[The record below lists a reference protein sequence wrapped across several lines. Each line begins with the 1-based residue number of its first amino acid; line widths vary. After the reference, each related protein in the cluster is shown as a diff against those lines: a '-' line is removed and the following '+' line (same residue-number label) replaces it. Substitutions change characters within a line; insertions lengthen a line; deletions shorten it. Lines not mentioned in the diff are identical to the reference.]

1 MKSVVLKGYGW
12 LHSKL
17 VGGLRRLPVSSRSF
31 GPPKGLIT
39 DMREWIRKY
48 QAANPAAECW
58 YRKVHDAAVIQ
69 RHPPRSLD
77 EVPPVFQEEQT
88 VQQPEA
94 FVASIPQARLFSHS
108 GVIIA
113 PDDRA
118 FEESCCWKSFFFTRD
133 IEFNTLRQKSK
144 PTRLAG
150 SYLTLISRHS
160 ASYYHWF
167 TECLTRLAIAD
178 SLPASPILLQDDL
191 RDWQRESLAMLG
203 VEEDRLVQ
211 LPRGC
216 YEVDQ
221 LYFPSFPAYATF
233 TTDWSFS
240 PADWPLLWLREKFC
254 GNRSAV
260 KDKQLYVSR
269 QGAAHRRVINE
280 DEVMRTLEREGF
292 LIVDANPLSLAEKI
306 ALFRDAATIVSAHS
320 AGLTHIL
327 FAPAGAI
334 VVEALDPFH
343 LMGGLYYQMAAA
355 LGQDYWYLFAENQ
368 AWKSAQPRDDFQI
381 DPRWPFQTGANGV
394 SRKGY
399 DDLSIPIDVL
409 LRTIEA
415 SEASGLRSE
424 PPAVAGG

>member
-17 VGGLRRLPVSSRSF
+17 VGGVRRLPVSSRTF
-31 GPPKGLIT
+31 GPPKGLIP
-39 DMREWIRKY
+39 DMREWISEY

-58 YRKVHDAAVIQ
+58 YRKVRDAVVIQ
-69 RHPPRSLD
+69 RQPPRSLA
-77 EVPPVFQEEQT
+77 EVPPVFQDEQT
-88 VQQPEA
+88 VQQPET
-94 FVASIPQARLFSHS
+94 FVASIPGARLFSHS

-118 FEESCCWKSFFFTRD
+118 FEQSCCWKSFFFTQD
-133 IEFNTLRQKSK
+133 IEFNTLRRRSK

-150 SYLTLISRHS
+150 SYMTLISRHS
-160 ASYYHWF
+160 SSYYHWF
-167 TECLTRLAIAD
+167 TECLTRLAIAA
-178 SLPASPILLQDDL
+178 SLPPLPILLQDGL
-191 RDWQRESLAMLG
+191 RDWQRESLALLG
-203 VEEDRLVQ
+203 VDGERLVQ
-211 LPRGC
+211 LPRGS

-233 TTDWSFS
+233 TTDWTFS
-240 PADWPLLWLREKFC
+240 AADWTLLSLREKFC
-254 GNRSAV
+254 GNRSAI
-260 KDKQLYVSR
+260 KDKRLYVSR

-280 DEVMRTLEREGF
+280 DAVMRALEREGF
-292 LIVDANPLSLAEKI
+292 LIVDANPLSVSEKI
-306 ALFRDAATIVSAHS
+306 ALLGDAATIVSAHS
-320 AGLTHIL
+320 AGLTHTL

-355 LGQDYWYLFAENQ
+355 LGQHYWYLFAENQ
-368 AWKSAQPRDDFQI
+368 AWKSARPRNDFREN
-381 DPRWPFQTGANGV
+381 PRWPFQTGANGV

-415 SEASGLRSE
+415 AETAARGQNRLR
-424 PPAVAGG
+424 